1 MLYIIW
7 PKQRN
12 VFQRNK
18 SRNPE
23 CASGDYPARSRNEL
37 LNRAIFAWPWNENAR
52 TKQNSRKRFDWF
64 IERIR
69 TGVGSGWL
77 LENYHIWDNESTDTS
92 LLRHTATQ
100 LANRTM
106 PFSYWGFLLRNN
118 EEAMFWSFHSLADKR
133 NKEHLPKPFFKVIKK
148 SVYMGAN
155 FLVKSKSGSLIRKW
169 IFHFFPKIQK
179 RIIDPNDPQRRW
191 LLWIISKTG
200 YLRYMIRSV
209 SLLRIRKEWIQPQ
222 AGNSKQF

>member
-1 MLYIIW
+1 MTLKW
-7 PKQRN
+7 KRA
-12 VFQRNK
+12 NK
-18 SRNPE
+18 TE
-23 CASGDYPARSRNEL
+23 FE
-37 LNRAIFAWPWNENAR
+37 RAIWLVHRTHTNAR
-52 TKQNSRKRFDWF
+52 GFWLVARELSYLGQ
-64 IERIR
+64 RINR
-69 TGVGSGWL
+69 YFAFPWP
-77 LENYHIWDNESTDTS
+77 
-92 LLRHTATQ
+92 HTATQ

-106 PFSYWGFLLRNN
+106 PFPYWGFLLRNN
-118 EEAMFWSFHSLADKR
+118 EEAMFWSSHSLADKR

-191 LLWIISKTG
+191 ILWIISKTG

-209 SLLRIRKEWIQPQ
+209 SLLRIRKEWIQPP